1 MSLIGLVKENKVVLP
16 EGISL
21 PEGTAVELLVIDK
34 DKLEPSEE
42 VKLRFWELIGIGD
55 SGESDV
61 STTNKHRYLS
71 EALDE
76 RPGE

>member
-1 MSLIGLVKENKVVLP
+1 MRLIGLVKENKIVLP
-16 EGISL
+16 EGIRL
-21 PEGTAVELLVIDK
+21 PEGTAVEFVVIEK
-34 DKLEPSEE
+34 DKLEPSE
-42 VKLRFWELIGIGD
+42 KAKRRFWELIGVGN

-61 STTNKHRYLS
+61 STHKHKYIS